1 VDQNLL
7 ILMTI
12 GAVIAAIAL
21 CVQAAMLV
29 GIWKASKATHDRI
42 VLVLPKVERFLETSE
57 EAIVQSK
64 KQILEITT
72 KTNLILDSTRNIL
85 DTTRAQMAKVDDLLT
100 DASTRAKFQ
109 MDRAELVLDDAMSRA
124 QETVAV
130 VHSGVMRPLREIQ
143 GVAAGLRTAFGVLLK
158 GGRPNVASVTQDEEM
173 FI

>member
-12 GAVIAAIAL
+12 VAAIAAIAL
-21 CVQAAMLV
+21 CVQAGMLF
-29 GIWKASKATHDRI
+29 GIWKAARATHERI
-42 VLVLPKVERFLETSE
+42 VVVLPKVERFLESSE
-57 EAIVQSK
+57 DAISQSK

-72 KTNLILDSTRNIL
+72 KTNLILDSTRVQL
-85 DTTRAQMAKVDDLLT
+85 AKVDDLLT

-109 MDRAELVLDDAMSRA
+109 MDRAELVLDDAMSKA
-124 QETVAV
+124 QETVSV

-143 GVAAGLRTAFGVLLK
+143 GVAAGIRTAFQVILK
-158 GGRPNVASVTQDEEM
+158 GGRPSVASATQDEEM